1 MIGSPEPS
9 VIRAA
14 KAQVSASVCPC
25 ICVCVFLSLSCLS
38 LCVPLS
44 LYLLLPLSF
53 SLSLSFSPPPSPPPH
68 LSFHFFF
75 HFFGGG
81 GAWGEIICPQRC
93 FVIVSFLGQDYYLL
107 VPGTAA
113 VSDAHPFSFSSWQFT
128 AEPHLKGHRKERP
141 PLLSGVQFRNFEVCM
156 ELSLFPAP
164 SPPLFKITVLFN
176 LRGLSV
182 VFVKEGLH
190 CMKLLALTMETSW
203 LMTHSKHQLL
213 TYLSLHLC
221 HS

>member
-1 MIGSPEPS
+1 M
-9 VIRAA
+9 
-14 KAQVSASVCPC
+14 
-25 ICVCVFLSLSCLS
+25 CVCV
-38 LCVPLS
+38 
-44 LYLLLPLSF
+44 
-53 SLSLSFSPPPSPPPH
+53 SLSLLSVSLCASVSLSLAASVFLSVSQFLSPPPPHPPTF
-68 LSFHFFF
+68 LFIFFF
-75 HFFGGG
+75 IFSGGG

-93 FVIVSFLGQDYYLL
+93 FVVVSFLGQDYYLL

-176 LRGLSV
+176 LCGLSV

-190 CMKLLALTMETSW
+190 CVKLLALTMETSW

-213 TYLSLHLC
+213 AYLSLHLC